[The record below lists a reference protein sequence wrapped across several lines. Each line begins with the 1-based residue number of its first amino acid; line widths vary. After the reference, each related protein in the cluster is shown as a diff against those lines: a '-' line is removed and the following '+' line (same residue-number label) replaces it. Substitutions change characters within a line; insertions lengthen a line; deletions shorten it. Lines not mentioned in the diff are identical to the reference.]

1 MKGRKPNSSRGGK
14 NKRLD
19 DAEEATLVLYCQR
32 LIMLRDNPGRRD
44 IEAAANSIL
53 RAAGKRKVS
62 KPWLTRWL
70 NNHKGLLKPR
80 VSKHLA
86 AERKAAHGEEDILNY
101 FRKFQST
108 INEYNIKKRNY

>member
-1 MKGRKPNSSRGGK
+1 MGTPTADEEERMRKAIEEVRNKRFSSIYAAAKKWCVNYDIMRGRMKGRKPNSSRGGR

-32 LIMLRDNPGRRD
+32 LIKLGDNPGRKD

-70 NNHKGLLKPR
+70 
-80 VSKHLA
+80 
-86 AERKAAHGEEDILNY
+86 
-101 FRKFQST
+101 
-108 INEYNIKKRNY
+108 